1 MQGQSLIKKKSNP
14 VKKSLLKKVGGQGI
28 KNLDENDNKFLSLEY
43 NGKPLWTA
51 QEKRIMRRYAKKNK
65 VSPMEAGHKLGYW
78 E

>member
-1 MQGQSLIKKKSNP
+1 MQRQSLTKKKNP

-28 KNLDENDNKFLSLEY
+28 KNLDEHDEKFLSLEY
-43 NGKPLWTA
+43 EGKPLWTN

-65 VSPMEAGHKLGYW
+65 TDPMTAGYKLGFW